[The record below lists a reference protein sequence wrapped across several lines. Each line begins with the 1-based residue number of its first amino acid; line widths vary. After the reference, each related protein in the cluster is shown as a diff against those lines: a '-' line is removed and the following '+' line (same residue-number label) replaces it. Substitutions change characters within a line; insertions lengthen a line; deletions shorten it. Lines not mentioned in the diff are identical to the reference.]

1 MRPRWRGP
9 PDRDQSPWKPITTI
23 LVVILMIAF
32 MPYMGPVPQRVVVY
46 KRRSLSFPLVPLLLI
61 PVVIFLLAQ
70 WLSGG
75 GTGAAP
81 WHPLAYPPS
90 SRRVYPSSSFGRSS
104 SSYPWES
111 SSRRPLFNPRDP
123 MMEWQHMQRQ
133 SRRWPWTSRPFA
145 EPPTAYG
152 RWGWSSSQTDTWCRA
167 ATTRTDA
174 AAASG
179 VLSWTFMVTGYSS
192 CWALRYLRWWVQF
205 ESSVLHCTKRTTSFA
220 SKNTHPLSPLSFLFA
235 AKYTLWQTPSQRHD
249 LRRANPKSDP
259 KSVGTHSSTNSCTH
273 NLERSIAVKLCDI
286 ATFTQSLLKV
296 MNISAKGC
304 TKKEMT
310 AFDGSRS
317 GHETFLPIVRAF
329 YQVTNSMVSN
339 LLKSLFY

>member
-32 MPYMGPVPQRVVVY
+32 MPYMGPVPQHVMVY
-46 KRRSLSFPLVPLLLI
+46 KRRSVSVPLVPLLLI
-61 PVVIFLLAQ
+61 SVVIFLLVQ

-81 WHPLAYPPS
+81 WHPLAYHPS
-90 SRRVYPSSSFGRSS
+90 SRRLYPSSSFGRSS

-167 ATTRTDA
+167 ATIRTNA

-192 CWALRYLRWWVQF
+192 CWALHYLWVQI

-220 SKNTHPLSPLSFLFA
+220 SNNIHPLFPPFLSIFI
-235 AKYTLWQTPSQRHD
+235 
-249 LRRANPKSDP
+249 
-259 KSVGTHSSTNSCTH
+259 SVSSK
-273 NLERSIAVKLCDI
+273 RSSFC
-286 ATFTQSLLKV
+286 
-296 MNISAKGC
+296 G
-304 TKKEMT
+304 
-310 AFDGSRS
+310 
-317 GHETFLPIVRAF
+317 
-329 YQVTNSMVSN
+329 
-339 LLKSLFY
+339 